1 MRDSMVLYTSYS
13 DKFKKLSD
21 EQIGKLARLIFA
33 YQLDRDIPEITDP
46 AIEIAFEVIKNDL
59 DMNNKK
65 YDEITEKRREA
76 IRKRYAQNN
85 SIQMNTNDTNEYKS
99 IQENTNEY
107 KSIQMNTS
115 VTVSDSVS
123 DSVSVSDSDFSR
135 LINNNNK
142 PKRSRFVPPTQTEL
156 LDFCIENNLDMDEE
170 AFMDYYTSNGWKVGS
185 QPMKDWKAAARN
197 WARREKDY
205 KPKETAKKSGNN
217 IGLFG
222 DYKQTSSDDD
232 WDGLTKLA
240 LKEMNGRDKDD

>member
-33 YQLDRDIPEITDP
+33 YQLGKDIPEITDP

-65 YDEITEKRREA
+65 YDETSEKRREA
-76 IRKRYAQNN
+76 IRKRYSQDKTV
-85 SIQMNTNDTNEYKS
+85 QMNA
-99 IQENTNEY
+99 NEY

-135 LINNNNK
+135 LIKDNNK
-142 PKRSRFVPPTQTEL
+142 TKRSRFIPPTHEEV
-156 LDFCIENNLDMDEE
+156 LDFCIANNLDIDEE
-170 AFMDYYTSNGWKVGS
+170 AFLDYYSSKGWKVGS

-197 WARREKDY
+197 WARREKEY
-205 KPKETAKKSGNN
+205 KPKQTTNKSGNN
-217 IGLFG
+217 LGAFG
-222 DYKQTSSDDD
+222 NYKQSSTDDEWDELTS
-232 WDGLTKLA
+232 LA
-240 LKEMNGRDKDD
+240 VRRMNGL

>member
-1 MRDSMVLYTSYS
+1 MNS
-13 DKFKKLSD
+13 
-21 EQIGKLARLIFA
+21 ARFIFA

-135 LINNNNK
+135 LINNNK
-142 PKRSRFVPPTQTEL
+142 EKRKRFIPPTQTEL
-156 LDFCIENNLDMDEE
+156 LDFCIENDLDMDEE

-222 DYKQTSSDDD
+222 DYKQTSTDDE
-232 WDGLTKLA
+232 WDDLTALA
-240 LKEMNGRDKDD
+240 LREVNYGS